1 MAITSELLGKLGGGA
16 KTKVM
21 DFRGESL
28 RTRTEILSPAELSE
42 DSIVVINLK
51 YRGDN
56 TAPEVWLDGV
66 EVGRLGWK
74 KDFMAGES
82 AYAAWLKAGSS
93 LAIRSFNGSGGG
105 AYVVNA
111 TLYITYAP
119 IDPSLLA

>member
-1 MAITSELLGKLGGGA
+1 MAITSELIGKLGGGA
-16 KTKVM
+16 KTKVV

-28 RTRTEILSPAELSE
+28 RTPTEILSPDEISE

-51 YRGDN
+51 HRGDRN
-56 TAPEVWLDGV
+56 APEMWLNGKEV
-66 EVGRLGWK
+66 ERLGWG
-74 KDFMAGES
+74 KDHMEGS
-82 AYAAWLKAGSS
+82 AAYGAWLKAGSS
-93 LAIRSFNGSGGG
+93 LALRSYNGSGGG

>member
-1 MAITSELLGKLGGGA
+1 MAITSEIIGKLGGGA
-16 KTKVM
+16 ETKVI

-28 RTRTEILSPAELSE
+28 RTRTEILSPDELSE
-42 DSIVVINLK
+42 DSIVVVNLQ

-56 TAPEVWLDGV
+56 NAPEVWLDGV
-66 EVGRLGWK
+66 KVARLGWG
-74 KDFMAGES
+74 KDHMEGTS

-111 TLYITYAP
+111 TLYITYASAQ
-119 IDPSLLA
+119 IDGH